1 MRLFKQ
7 DHLVVMIAAPI
18 VWAVHFLVSYILV
31 SLACGF
37 GWTRAD
43 RFGLGPAEWGVVV
56 ATAVALT
63 LIGYAAAVNVAKYRR
78 ARAVSEGS
86 GASGESGT
94 SVSGFI
100 ALTAVLLCVLS
111 AVAVV
116 WAAMPVLLLP
126 TCVQ

>member
-1 MRLFKQ
+1 MKLFKQ
-7 DHLVVMIAAPI
+7 DHLVAMIAAPI

-37 GWTRAD
+37 GWSRAD

-63 LIGYAAAVNVAKYRR
+63 LIGYVAAVNVAKYRR
-78 ARAVSEGS
+78 ARAMSDR
-86 GASGESGT
+86 ARA

-100 ALTAVLLCVLS
+100 ALTAVLLCMLS

>member
-1 MRLFKQ
+1 MKLFKQ

-18 VWAVHFLVSYILV
+18 VWAVHFLLLYLLV

-43 RFGLGPAEWGVVV
+43 RFGLGPAEWGAVV

-63 LIGYAAAVNVAKYRR
+63 LIGYVAAVNVAKYRR
-78 ARAVSEGS
+78 ARAVSDRS
-86 GASGESGT
+86 GAPGE

-100 ALTAVLLCVLS
+100 ALTAVLLCMLS